1 MRILLFLK
9 QCFTKRC
16 LLLITIC
23 SLIALP
29 PSVSAKIT
37 DNYQFDIVIFSN
49 IQPSTLQAEI
59 WPLLDANILLQNN
72 GIELS
77 VPPFDPETLQGNN
90 PLNNNSSTDK
100 PSTIQLVAPEDYL
113 IGKDTLNSLQ
123 QANHQILLHTSWIS
137 PTNKLVSG
145 LRIHLLGGNIYP
157 DQQNT
162 TPLPANSTS
171 TNDPTN
177 NDSSQAIHQ
186 IEGQIKLN
194 LNRYFNFN
202 INLVMTEPTAKLQRI
217 DANFNQ
223 DNTRGTWSYFQ
234 LTQQRRM
241 RSRELNYIDH
251 PLYGM
256 LILIK
261 PNYGITSNPFAARR
275 HIRTS
280 RSHTRQPR

>member
-1 MRILLFLK
+1 MVLNFLFLHLI
-9 QCFTKRC
+9 QRRC
-16 LLLITIC
+16 
-23 SLIALP
+23 
-29 PSVSAKIT
+29 K
-37 DNYQFDIVIFSN
+37 
-49 IQPSTLQAEI
+49 
-59 WPLLDANILLQNN
+59 
-72 GIELS
+72 
-77 VPPFDPETLQGNN
+77 GNN

-261 PNYGITSNPFAARR
+261 PITAQQATHLQQDAISERHAATLDNPDNGLATNTAALTNNKPQLEQTAAAT
-275 HIRTS
+275 HSMEITAHAPQAS
-280 RSHTRQPR
+280 A